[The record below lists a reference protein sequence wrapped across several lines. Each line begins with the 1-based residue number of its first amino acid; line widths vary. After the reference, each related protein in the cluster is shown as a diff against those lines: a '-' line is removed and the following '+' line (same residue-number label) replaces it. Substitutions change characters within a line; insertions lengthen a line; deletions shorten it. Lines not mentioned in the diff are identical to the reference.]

1 MRQLMWTIITMTSIL
16 ICSTIVAQ
24 DVYAQSSDNAISSSK
39 AAAIPDWV
47 KTQFE
52 WFVDGQIDEATLLT
66 SMNWMFDNNLM
77 HLSEKAAQEVNDLRE
92 VNKRLH
98 YGISTYIQK
107 GQINENE
114 FEVLTGVVVEPEA
127 AAIAIPNL
135 LEARKSGNE
144 ATSAPTGDFVSVAQ
158 GDINNL
164 TTEQAL
170 QNLRKAYDLNP
181 NDVTVI
187 AEFDPDHDEWIIV
200 RAYEWHTQTTPD
212 GEILSPSSIQ
222 KETFVFPHLLEN
234 SAAASSSE
242 SMDETTTVTYTGLE
256 VASSAVQQ
264 IMLKGG
270 TTAAWEE
277 GITSFPKTTTTDS
290 VVDELQGIVVLC
302 STEIDKQSQV
312 IDSELEILEQW
323 LKIIEKD
330 NEATSTDTAGL
341 ATGETSTTGQYNQ
354 SDLDFIQARLASID
368 LKIKSLS
375 TGVEVL
381 EEKLSTAGEDS
392 QLANIDLQNALQKQQ
407 QLLQT
412 LSSISKS
419 HHDTLKSIINNMR

>member
-1 MRQLMWTIITMTSIL
+1 MRRLMWTIITMTSIL
-16 ICSTIVAQ
+16 ICSTIIAH
-24 DVYAQSSDNAISSSK
+24 DVYAQSSANPTPSSK
-39 AAAIPDWV
+39 AVAIPDWV

-98 YGISTYIQK
+98 YGISTYIQE
-107 GQINENE
+107 GQIDENE
-114 FEVLTGVVVEPEA
+114 FEDLTGVDVEPEA

-135 LEARKSGNE
+135 LDARKSGNE
-144 ATSAPTGDFVSVAQ
+144 ATSAPAGDFVSVAQ

-164 TTEQAL
+164 TTDQAL
-170 QNLRKAYDLNP
+170 QHLRKAYDLNP

-187 AEFDPDHDEWIIV
+187 AEFDPDHDKWVIV
-200 RAYEWHTQTTPD
+200 RAFEWHTQTTQD

-222 KETFVFPHLLEN
+222 KETFVFSHLLEN
-234 SAAASSSE
+234 SAATSSDE
-242 SMDETTTVTYTGLE
+242 STDQTTVTFTGLE
-256 VASSAVQQ
+256 SASSAVQE

-270 TTAAWEE
+270 TTSAWQD
-277 GITSFPKTTTTDS
+277 GIASFPKTSTIDS

-302 STEIDKQSQV
+302 STEIDKQSQI
-312 IDSELEILEQW
+312 IDSELEILDQW
-323 LKIIEKD
+323 LKIIEKE
-330 NEATSTDTAGL
+330 NAPTSTDTSASL
-341 ATGETSTTGQYNQ
+341 TTGETSTTGQYNQ
-354 SDLDFIQARLASID
+354 SDLDFIQTRLASID

-381 EEKLSTAGEDS
+381 EGELASVGEDS
-392 QLANIDLQNALQKQQ
+392 QLANMDLQNALQKQQ
-407 QLLQT
+407 QILQT